1 MKARPL
7 RAYLDHV
14 GSGYSP
20 AGPIMEGLTMARQ
33 TSPRGMMNLGAF
45 FHPTGNHVASW
56 LHPGAQVDAGTNID
70 HYVEITRT
78 AERGKFD
85 MIFLADAV
93 ATRDGDLSALKRWPQ
108 YMAYFEPT
116 TLLAAL
122 AVATR
127 RIGLVCTATTSYNEP
142 YNIARRFASLDH

>member
-1 MKARPL
+1 MGFAKSSTHPA
-7 RAYLDHV
+7 
-14 GSGYSP
+14 SGNDWHFGNRVLES
-20 AGPIMEGLTMARQ
+20 LTMAPS
-33 TSPRGMMNLGAF
+33 TGPRGTMNLGAF

-56 LHPGAQVDAGTNID
+56 LHPGAQIDAGTNID

-93 ATRDGDLSALKRWPQ
+93 ATGDGDLSALKRWPQ

-116 TLLAAL
+116 TL
-122 AVATR
+122 
-127 RIGLVCTATTSYNEP
+127 
-142 YNIARRFASLDH
+142 